1 MNHATHTVPNLLV
14 WAILTTLICCLPL
27 GIVSIIHA
35 AKVNSLVAAGD
46 IAGAQ
51 NASAAAK
58 KWAIWSAIAGPVLI
72 ALYVVFMLVV
82 GGLGAAAG
90 YWSMAGAAGGR
101 LRPALTCLPCCN
113 AWPAIAWPPP
123 C

>member
-1 MNHATHTVPNLLV
+1 MNHATHTVPNHLV
-14 WAILTTLICCLPL
+14 WAILTTLLCCMPL
-27 GIVSIIHA
+27 GIVSIVHA

-72 ALYVVFMLVV
+72 VLYVVFMLVL

-90 YWSMAGAAGGR
+90 Y
-101 LRPALTCLPCCN
+101 
-113 AWPAIAWPPP
+113 
-123 C
+123 